1 MPASRRTRRV
11 DALDDIAARVTEHHA
26 AAPAAVVATTREASD
41 IFVGCAGRLS
51 PDDGAATPDTI
62 FDLASITKSY
72 TAVLA
77 ARLARTGRLS
87 LATAIGELV
96 EETRETPLATTP
108 IERLLAHR
116 AGLLAHIQV
125 FLPLLFGKTLDR
137 SASLREVALSR
148 RPECVGEAP
157 ADGFPPL
164 YSDLGYLLVGEALER
179 HEGLPLASLVER
191 EITTFTGSEVVP
203 GERLVD
209 LANVAPTEEAAFR
222 GGVVRGLVHDENAW
236 AMGGGAMCGHAGLFG
251 TAVDVARFGA
261 ALLEALAG
269 QRDDWL
275 SPDDLAPLVRER
287 PGGTL
292 RAGFDGKTVGASSSG
307 ALFGP
312 RTFGHLGFTGT
323 SLWMDPDTQIS
334 TVLLTNRVFPT
345 REGTAIR
352 AARPDVY
359 DRTFSWWSFV
369 RESLQSEA
377 P

>member
-26 AAPAAVVATTREASD
+26 AAPAAVVATTRDASD

-125 FLPLLFGKTLDR
+125 FLPLLFGKTIDR

-191 EITTFTGSEVVP
+191 EITTFTGSEVFP

-251 TAVDVARFGA
+251 TAVTSGPRSSRRSRGSVTTGSRRTISRPWSVSGRAGRCA
-261 ALLEALAG
+261 PASTEKPWALLRRARSSA
-269 QRDDWL
+269 RARSAIWA
-275 SPDDLAPLVRER
+275 SRE
-287 PGGTL
+287 P
-292 RAGFDGKTVGASSSG
+292 ASG
-307 ALFGP
+307 WI
-312 RTFGHLGFTGT
+312 RTRR
-323 SLWMDPDTQIS
+323 S
-334 TVLLTNRVFPT
+334 
-345 REGTAIR
+345 
-352 AARPDVY
+352 ARY
-359 DRTFSWWSFV
+359 C
-369 RESLQSEA
+369 
-377 P
+377 